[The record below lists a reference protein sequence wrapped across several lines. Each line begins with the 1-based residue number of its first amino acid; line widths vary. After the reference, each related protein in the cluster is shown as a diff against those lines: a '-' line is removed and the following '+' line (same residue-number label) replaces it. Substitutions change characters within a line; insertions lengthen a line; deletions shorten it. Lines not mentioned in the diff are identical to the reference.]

1 MPAVRCLLE
10 CSPHLDRHPS
20 HWTPLLPCGNFG
32 PSPCRAAREASTGEA
47 AISTL
52 AITPSNYDFSPIH
65 EAMQKYVEAGL
76 VSGLSAVILKGTEVV
91 DFHTWGNADIES
103 RRPLREDAIFRYYS
117 GTKIITSAAAM
128 MLHDEGAFRF
138 DDPVA
143 KYIPQFA
150 GLRVLKPGATEV
162 TDTEPLSR
170 PPTIRELIS
179 HQSGFTYGL
188 FPETPVDKL
197 YTEQRVMDMDSS
209 LEEMIDKLAALP
221 LIFQPGARWNYSI
234 GIDILGRLIELWSGR
249 TFLDFLRERLF
260 APLGMVD
267 TDFHVPEDKHERL
280 TTLYLPLDL
289 RDNMKPGLKPC
300 PDLLIGSVLVP
311 KRFHSGGGGLVGTI
325 GDYTRFI
332 QMVANQG
339 EWQGRRYLSPAAV
352 ELMRTNLLP
361 PGVQVRLPVWEM
373 PDTVFGAGFAIK
385 NAPAEGEPA
394 SAIGEYHWGGMA
406 GTHSWIAP
414 RANLSGLIF
423 TQRAYGF
430 WHPFSHEFKRL
441 AYQIAGD

>member
-1 MPAVRCLLE
+1 
-10 CSPHLDRHPS
+10 
-20 HWTPLLPCGNFG
+20 
-32 PSPCRAAREASTGEA
+32 
-47 AISTL
+47 
-52 AITPSNYDFSPIH
+52 
-65 EAMQKYVEAGL
+65 MQKYVDAGL
-76 VSGLSAVILKGTEVV
+76 VSGLAAVILKGTEVV
-91 DFHTWGNADIES
+91 WSQTWGQADLE
-103 RRPLREDAIFRYYS
+103 RGTPLREDAIFRYYS

-128 MLHDEGAFRF
+128 MLHDAGAFSL

-150 GLRVLKPGATEV
+150 GLRVLRPGATEV

-188 FPETPVDKL
+188 FPETLVDKL
-197 YTEQRVMDMDSS
+197 YTEQRIMDMHSS
-209 LEEMIDKLAALP
+209 LEEMVDKLAALP

-234 GIDILGRLIELWSGR
+234 GIDILGRLIEIWSGR
-249 TFLDFLRERLF
+249 TFRDFLRERLF
-260 APLGMVD
+260 EPLGMMD
-267 TDFHVPEDKHERL
+267 TDFHVPEEKHERL

-300 PDLLIGSVLVP
+300 ADLLIGSVREP

-332 QMVANQG
+332 QMIVNGG
-339 EWQGRRYLSPAAV
+339 EWQGRRYLTPSAV
-352 ELMRTNLLP
+352 ALMHTNLLP
-361 PGVQVRLPVWEM
+361 SGVAVKLPTWHM
-373 PDTVFGAGFAIK
+373 PNTVFGAGFAIK
-385 NAPAEGEPA
+385 EAPAEGEPD
-394 SAIGEYHWGGMA
+394 SAIGEHHWGGMA

-414 RANLSGLIF
+414 RANLAGLIF

-441 AYQIAGD
+441 AYGIAGD

>member
-1 MPAVRCLLE
+1 V
-10 CSPHLDRHPS
+10 
-20 HWTPLLPCGNFG
+20 
-32 PSPCRAAREASTGEA
+32 REASTGEA

-52 AITPSNYDFSPIH
+52 AITPSRYDFSPIQ
-65 EAMQKYVEAGL
+65 EAMQKYVDTGL
-76 VSGLSAVILKGTEVV
+76 VSGLAAVILKGTEVV
-91 DFHTWGNADIES
+91 DFRTWGHADIES
-103 RRPLREDAIFRYYS
+103 QRPLREDAIFRYYS
-117 GTKIITSAAAM
+117 GTKIITSAAVM

-162 TDTEPLSR
+162 TDTEALQT
-170 PPTIRELIS
+170 PPTLRQLIS
-179 HQSGFTYGL
+179 HSSGFTYGL

-197 YTEQRVMDMDSS
+197 YTEQRVMDMHSS
-209 LEEMIDKLAALP
+209 LAEMIDKLAALP

-234 GIDILGRLIELWSGR
+234 GIDILGRLIEIWTGQ
-249 TFLDFLRERLF
+249 TFRDFLRERLF
-260 APLGMVD
+260 EPLGMVD
-267 TDFHVPEDKHERL
+267 TDFHVPEAKHHRL
-280 TTLYLPLDL
+280 TKNYLPRNL

-300 PDLLIGSVLVP
+300 PDLLIGSVLAP

-332 QMVANQG
+332 RMIVNGGAWNG
-339 EWQGRRYLSPAAV
+339 KRYLSENAV
-352 ELMRTNLLP
+352 ALMHTNQLA
-361 PGVQVRLPVWEM
+361 PGVQVRLSTWKM

-385 NAPAEGEPA
+385 NAPAQGEPA
-394 SAIGEYHWGGMA
+394 SATGEYHWGGMA

-414 RANLSGLIF
+414 RANLAGLIF

-441 AYQIAGD
+441 AYQIAGDAK

>member
-1 MPAVRCLLE
+1 M
-10 CSPHLDRHPS
+10 
-20 HWTPLLPCGNFG
+20 
-32 PSPCRAAREASTGEA
+32 REASTGEA

-52 AITPSNYDFSPIH
+52 AITPSRYDFSPIQ
-65 EAMQKYVEAGL
+65 EAMQKYVDAGL
-76 VSGLSAVILKGTEVV
+76 VSGLAAVILKGTEVV
-91 DFHTWGNADIES
+91 DFRTWGHADIES
-103 RRPLREDAIFRYYS
+103 QRPLREDAIFRYYS
-117 GTKIITSAAAM
+117 GTKIITSAAVM

-162 TDTEPLSR
+162 TDTEPLVR
-170 PPTIRELIS
+170 QPTIRELIS

-197 YTEQRVMDMDSS
+197 YTEQRIMDMNSS
-209 LEEMIDKLAALP
+209 LEEMIDKLAGLP

-234 GIDILGRLIELWSGR
+234 GIDILGRLIEIWSGKSFR
-249 TFLDFLRERLF
+249 DFLHERLF

-267 TDFHVPEDKHERL
+267 TDFHVPEAKHARL
-280 TTLYLPLDL
+280 TTNYQPLDL

-300 PDLLIGSVLVP
+300 PDLLIGSVLAP

-332 QMVANQG
+332 QMIANNG
-339 EWQGRRYLSPAAV
+339 TWAGRSYLSPSAV
-352 ELMRTNLLP
+352 ELMHTNLLP
-361 PGVQVRLPVWEM
+361 PGVQVRLPVWKM

-414 RANLSGLIF
+414 RANLAGLIF

-441 AYQIAGD
+441 AYQIAGDAK